1 MHHVWSKADF
11 EVSTDPAR
19 LQVEMVHEFLTNS
32 YWAKGIPMSTVRRSI
47 ENSICFGLYF
57 SSQQIGFAR
66 AISDCATFAYLADV
80 FILPAYRGRGLSK
93 WLMECILAHPELQGL
108 RRWILATRDAHG
120 LYAHYG
126 FTPMGNPQ
134 RWMEIHHPDAYEK
147 NLGSD
152 TSID

>member
-19 LQVEMVHEFLTNS
+19 IQAEMVHEFLANS
-32 YWAKGIPMSTVRRSI
+32 YWAKGIPMTTLRRSI

-66 AISDCATFAYLADV
+66 VISDCATFAYLADV

-93 WLMECILAHPELQGL
+93 WLMECILAHPDLQGL
-108 RRWILATRDAHG
+108 RRWVLVTRDAHR
-120 LYAHYG
+120 LYVNYG
-126 FTPMGNPQ
+126 FTTMKNPQ
-134 RWMEIHHPDAYEK
+134 RWMEIHDPDIYLK
-147 NLGSD
+147 LL
-152 TSID
+152 

>member
-19 LQVEMVHEFLTNS
+19 IQAEMVHEFLANS
-32 YWAKGIPMSTVRRSI
+32 YWAKGIPMTTLRRSI

-66 AISDCATFAYLADV
+66 VISDCATFAYLADV

-93 WLMECILAHPELQGL
+93 WLMECILAHPDLQGL
-108 RRWILATRDAHG
+108 RRWILVTRDAHR
-120 LYAHYG
+120 LYVNYG
-126 FTPMGNPQ
+126 FTTMKNPQ
-134 RWMEIHHPDAYEK
+134 RWMEIHDPDIYLK
-147 NLGSD
+147 LL
-152 TSID
+152 